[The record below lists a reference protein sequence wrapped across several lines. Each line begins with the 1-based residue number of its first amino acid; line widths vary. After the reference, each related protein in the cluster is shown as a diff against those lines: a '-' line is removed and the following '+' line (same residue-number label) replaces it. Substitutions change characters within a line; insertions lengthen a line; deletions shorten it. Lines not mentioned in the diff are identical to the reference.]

1 MVSDLLVV
9 LGAQSETSV
18 SPTPPGQNLSLTAHH
33 DYMHT
38 ATGDSDHVQT
48 VIKIMIIGT
57 SKQKQKQWTYV
68 Y

>member
-9 LGAQSETSV
+9 LGAKPETSV

-48 VIKIMIIGT
+48 VIKIMI
-57 SKQKQKQWTYV
+57 SSEQK
-68 Y
+68 